1 MNDISPISGGDII
14 ERVVAMGDLDK
25 LTPEERVRY
34 YSAVCTSI
42 GLNPLTQ
49 PFSYIRLNGKLTL
62 YAAKGCTDQLRTS
75 RGVSVEDMSE
85 TERDG
90 VFVVTCKVRD
100 AQGRTDMAKGA
111 VPIGG
116 LKGEALA
123 NAIMKAETKA
133 KRRATLSLCGLGML
147 DESELETIPAAT
159 MAPVESVTAELVT
172 KPANSNGAHKPPQ
185 VKPLP
190 KPPELE
196 AIVEPETGEVSPHL
210 IKVGQTRVGQAD
222 WIGWGGTLVAAVT
235 AAQTMAEVTAW
246 VQKNIAALTNC
257 ERDAP
262 KVYERIDARIRE
274 ARDRLKESEADFIP
288 AAEEI
293 PF

>member
-1 MNDISPISGGDII
+1 MNDISPITGGDII

-90 VFVVTCKVRD
+90 VFVVTCKVKDRD
-100 AQGRTDMAKGA
+100 GRTDMAKGA

-147 DESELETIPAAT
+147 DESELETIPATAMT
-159 MAPVESVTAELVT
+159 PVESATA
-172 KPANSNGAHKPPQ
+172 ANGNRVQPQ

-190 KPPELE
+190 KAPEPQE
-196 AIVEPETGEVSPHL
+196 IVEPETGEVSPHL

-222 WIGWGGTLVAAVT
+222 WIGWGATLVAAVT
-235 AAQTMAEVTAW
+235 AAPSMAEVTAW
-246 VQKNIAALTNC
+246 VQKNVAALTNC

-262 KVYERIDARIRE
+262 KIYERIDARIRE
-274 ARDRLKESEADFIP
+274 ARDRLKTAEADFIP

>member
-1 MNDISPISGGDII
+1 MNDISPITGGDII
-14 ERVVAMGDLDK
+14 EQVITKGELDK
-25 LTPEERVRY
+25 LTPQERTQY
-34 YSAVCTSI
+34 YVEVCRSV
-42 GLNPLTQ
+42 GLNPMTQ
-49 PFSYIRLNGKLTL
+49 PFSYIRLNGRLVL

-147 DESELETIPAAT
+147 DESELETIPAA
-159 MAPVESVTAELVT
+159 AISVPESVTQELVT
-172 KPANSNGAHKPPQ
+172 KPANSNGAHKPPV

-190 KPPELE
+190 KAPEPE

-222 WIGWGGTLVAAVT
+222 WIGWGGMLVAAVT
-235 AAQTMAEVTAW
+235 AAQTMSEVTAW

-274 ARDRLKESEADFIP
+274 ARDRLKESEADFIQ

>member
-1 MNDISPISGGDII
+1 MNDISPITGGDII

-90 VFVVTCKVRD
+90 VFVVTCKVKDRD
-100 AQGRTDMAKGA
+100 GRTDMAKGA

-147 DESELETIPAAT
+147 DESELETIPATA
-159 MAPVESVTAELVT
+159 MVPVESVT
-172 KPANSNGAHKPPQ
+172 PANSNGAHKPPQ
-185 VKPLP
+185 VKPLS
-190 KPPELE
+190 KAPEPQE
-196 AIVEPETGEVSPHL
+196 IIEPETGEVSPHL
-210 IKVGQTRVGQAD
+210 IKVGQTKVGQAD
-222 WIGWGGTLVAAVT
+222 WIGWGATLVAAVT
-235 AAQTMAEVTAW
+235 AAQSMAEVTAW
-246 VQKNIAALTNC
+246 VQKNVAALTNC

-262 KVYERIDARIRE
+262 KIFERVDARIRE
-274 ARDRLKESEADFIP
+274 ARDKLKTAEVDFIP